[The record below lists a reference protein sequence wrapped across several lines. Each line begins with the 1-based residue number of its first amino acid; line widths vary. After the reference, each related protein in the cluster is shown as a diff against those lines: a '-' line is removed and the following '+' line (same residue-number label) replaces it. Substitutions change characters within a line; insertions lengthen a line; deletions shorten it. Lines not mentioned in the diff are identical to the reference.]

1 MKHEQPDI
9 YQNTAMFADIK
20 TYIFYQLYGKYVID
34 HSMASAT
41 GMFNLQQLD
50 WDQEAL
56 ELLGISAS
64 QLPQLVP
71 TTYFKR
77 DEKRYATLM
86 GIDENTPVVVGA
98 SDGVLSNLGV
108 NSYKKGSCS
117 HNWDIRCDSYSH

>member
-71 TTYFKR
+71 TTHILKGM
-77 DEKRYATLM
+77 KTLCH
-86 GIDENTPVVVGA
+86 IDG
-98 SDGVLSNLGV
+98 
-108 NSYKKGSCS
+108 Y
-117 HNWDIRCDSYSH
+117 

>member
-1 MKHEQPDI
+1 MI
-9 YQNTAMFADIK
+9 T
-20 TYIFYQLYGKYVID
+20 L
-34 HSMASAT
+34 ASAT

-50 WDQEAL
+50 YRIEAL

-71 TTYFKR
+71 TTHILKR